1 MRVRVV
7 VVHVDFLSALI
18 FSMHI
23 GVSSI
28 ACIANT
34 CDYSMC
40 LSFRPQEFPVRPQ
53 FSQRPRRLYGAEL
66 QPVTVLATLSLC
78 TGTVCLRSWTLP
90 STMKL
95 RMSLFSCC
103 LQIMRM

>member
-1 MRVRVV
+1 M
-7 VVHVDFLSALI
+7 
-18 FSMHI
+18 
-23 GVSSI
+23 
-28 ACIANT
+28 
-34 CDYSMC
+34 
-40 LSFRPQEFPVRPQ
+40 RPQ

-95 RMSLFSCC
+95 RMSDLSRQLWRRSKSEGRCEARAVIPGGRAAVC
-103 LQIMRM
+103 QGPGQGR